1 MIGGKWFAST
11 STLSSPY
18 PIGNVHRWNK
28 KEKREELC
36 TPIFIFHFFSFS
48 FSFFLFFFHSLSKPS
63 IHLKIFF
70 ILNRARRLLRSPT
83 QWKMWRSWWTCRFL
97 WYLPTQRQNPLTSS
111 QRPSRTSSRGPWASS
126 TSSLPSL
133 LVWTRWRQ
141 AHSWARSSSLFL
153 LSLFRSF
160 RLLFEWVTP
169 RSKLNLRVLL
179 VLHGSSCLHYCGVN
193 SWLLLAFIGET
204 KEIVLA
210 DILPVRWLFH
220 HSLGAIKERRA
231 RAHCSWGNQV
241 HSHWPAHFRLSQGF
255 VTIFFYLFSISNT
268 FLSIIE
274 AHNLFS
280 TISRSGQGQAS
291 WTSLFLTDL
300 WGRLWHA
307 GSDCGELIWFQDL
320 GHWTP
325 APGYRLLWQPHC
337 DANRDLFDFGDAKKE
352 GEEVDPLLIWR
363 LHLSP
368 LGPTHQEDRR
378 HQDPDLWH
386 QGNQTWAS
394 HSRVSGSP
402 RAWIPCGPLLLNRVW
417 REPFD
422 VGLDCRISLRLLWLG
437 HRPHVSGVQQSL
449 QVQGW
454 RQAETHNHL
463 PIGGLCAFLIY
474 SFFIL
479 CRN

>member
-1 MIGGKWFAST
+1 MWDLQQLRSDQGGRLANWSSVPGSVLSVHVRDRFQERPPHSTPTDPFPPSPSFIFFFPEIDPTMSSEAGVAPSTTPAAAAMAAVESGTSATATSNLELSPEISLSISIMQKGSFLCKVRPNKLYRRTYFLSEDMTSLRWEPSKKRFEESKFLVSDIKRVLIVSFFFSFIFFIHLLEMIGGKWFAST

-255 VTIFFYLFSISNT
+255 VTIFFT
-268 FLSIIE
+268 FFPFPILS
-274 AHNLFS
+274 F
-280 TISRSGQGQAS
+280 
-291 WTSLFLTDL
+291 
-300 WGRLWHA
+300 
-307 GSDCGELIWFQDL
+307 
-320 GHWTP
+320 P
-325 APGYRLLWQPHC
+325 
-337 DANRDLFDFGDAKKE
+337 
-352 GEEVDPLLIWR
+352 
-363 LHLSP
+363 
-368 LGPTHQEDRR
+368 
-378 HQDPDLWH
+378 
-386 QGNQTWAS
+386 
-394 HSRVSGSP
+394 
-402 RAWIPCGPLLLNRVW
+402 
-417 REPFD
+417 
-422 VGLDCRISLRLLWLG
+422 
-437 HRPHVSGVQQSL
+437 
-449 QVQGW
+449 
-454 RQAETHNHL
+454 
-463 PIGGLCAFLIY
+463 
-474 SFFIL
+474 
-479 CRN
+479 